1 MAIED
6 LTPFGT
12 APKFYEGLLGAD
24 ETAALQ
30 KRAQIQGL
38 LGAGLALA
46 QGMSRSGA
54 PRSALQNILGAAVG
68 GFQGAGGAYQQGLQN
83 YQTQQQLEQLK
94 IKQQQT
100 RNQMTGIANA
110 KTKYPDLAPLADI
123 DPQEFVKAVA
133 AREETK
139 RARERMSAYE
149 QIGAPQN
156 VPSQQQVSPAVATSN
171 IPIYGDLGEYPSNAI
186 NLQQPPQQ
194 VTQPPVS
201 QLEQNKQQAALFRQK
216 QQAALL
222 NKDTEAAKY
231 FGDRAEELFPKAS
244 FMRVGDELIYAA
256 GGDFNPVYKT
266 KPKAE
271 EFTGNLGNLS
281 LRYFKTK
288 NPADLDANQL
298 NFLDTKARELGIGE
312 GQKVVTN
319 VYTGQLSKGTA
330 TEVEKEQ
337 LSISD
342 QIANLNN
349 IKLSF
354 RPEFLKPQYR
364 IAQDWT
370 ALKDK
375 LSSKGLNETEKYSL
389 GQYTEFRQN
398 TVKNLNATIKAI
410 TGAAMGADETVRIR
424 AQVPDAGDGVLSGD
438 SPTQFESKLNN
449 ITKDLTYALA
459 RKEYALRKGL
469 NWKDIP
475 LDQIPKIMDKRGS
488 EIARG
493 LGLDPEKLDREA
505 KKGDPKAIE
514 QRRSIQNSVLSEFG
528 ISN

>member
-1 MAIED
+1 MAIQD

-12 APKFYEGLLGAD
+12 APEYYQGLLGAD

-30 KRAQIQGL
+30 KRAQVQGL

-46 QGMSRSGA
+46 KGMSSYGP
-54 PRSALQNILGAAVG
+54 PRSALQNILGAVAG
-68 GFQGAGGAYQQGLQN
+68 GFESSGGTYQQGLQN

-94 IKQQQT
+94 LKQQQT

-133 AREETK
+133 AREETN
-139 RARERMSAYE
+139 RARERMSTYE
-149 QIGAPQN
+149 QIGAPTQQQPVSNAPAASSIPLYGDMGEAPQN
-156 VPSQQQVSPAVATSN
+156 VIAPTQQAPQQQ
-171 IPIYGDLGEYPSNAI
+171 L
-186 NLQQPPQQ
+186 
-194 VTQPPVS
+194 S
-201 QLEQNKQQAALFRQK
+201 QLEQNKQQAAIFRQR
-216 QQAALL
+216 QQQALL
-222 NKDTEAAKY
+222 NKDTEAAKF
-231 FGDRAEELFPKAS
+231 FGDRAEELYPKAG
-244 FMRVGDELIYAA
+244 FYRVGDELISTI
-256 GGDFNPVYKT
+256 DMKPVYT
-266 KPKAE
+266 AKPKPE
-271 EFTGNLGNLS
+271 KFTGNYANLALS
-281 LRYFKTK
+281 LGFGTAD
-288 NPADLDANQL
+288 PAEMTPQQRQL
-298 NFLDTKARELGIGE
+298 LQAEATRRGIGE
-312 GQKVVTN
+312 GQKIN
-319 VYTGQLSKGTA
+319 VYTGQLSKPTV

-364 IAQDWT
+364 FAQDWT

-424 AQVPDAGDGVLSGD
+424 AQVPDAGDGILSGD

-475 LDQIPKIMDKRGS
+475 LDQIPKIMDQRGS

-505 KKGDPKAIE
+505 KKGDPKAIQ

>member
-12 APKFYEGLLGAD
+12 LPRAYQGLLGAD

-46 QGMSRSGA
+46 KGMSAYGP
-54 PRSALQNILGAAVG
+54 PRSALQNILGAVAG
-68 GFQGAGGAYQQGLQN
+68 GFESSGGTYQQGLQN

-110 KTKYPDLAPLADI
+110 KTRYPDLAPLADI

-133 AREETK
+133 AREETN
-139 RARERMSAYE
+139 RARERMSTYE
-149 QIGAPQN
+149 KIGAPQN
-156 VPSQQQVSPAVATSN
+156 VPSQEQVAPPVSAQN
-171 IPIYGDLGEYPSNAI
+171 IPLYGDPGEFPKNDTV
-186 NLQQPPQQ
+186 LQQA
-194 VTQPPVS
+194 TQPPLS
-201 QLEQNKQQAALFRQK
+201 QLEQNKQQAAVFRQR

-231 FGDRAEELFPKAS
+231 FGDRAEQLFPKAS

-281 LRYFKTK
+281 LRYFQTK
-288 NPADLDANQL
+288 DPTKLDENQL
-298 NFLDTKARELGIGE
+298 KFLDTKAREAGIGE
-312 GQKVVTN
+312 GQKIVTN

>member
-12 APKFYEGLLGAD
+12 APKFYQGLLGEE

-30 KRAQIQGL
+30 KKAQIQGL

-46 QGMSRSGA
+46 KGMSSYGP
-54 PRSALQNILGAAVG
+54 PRSALQNILGAVAG
-68 GFQGAGGAYQQGLQN
+68 GFESSGGTYQQGLQN

-110 KTKYPDLAPLADI
+110 KTRYPDLAPLADI

-133 AREETK
+133 AREETN
-139 RARERMSAYE
+139 RARERMSSYE
-149 QIGAPQN
+149 KIGAPQN
-156 VPSQQQVSPAVATSN
+156 APSQEQASPAVSAQN
-171 IPIYGDLGEYPSNAI
+171 IPLYGDMGEMPQNAI
-186 NLQQPPQQ
+186 TPTQQ

-201 QLEQNKQQAALFRQK
+201 QLEQNKQQAALFREK
-216 QQAALL
+216 QRAALL

-231 FGDRAEELFPKAS
+231 FGDLAEQLVPKNS
-244 FMRVGDELIYAA
+244 YIRVGNELISTA
-256 GGDFNPVYKT
+256 DLKPVYT
-266 KPKAE
+266 AAEKPE

-281 LRYFKTK
+281 LRLFGTRDPSKLT
-288 NPADLDANQL
+288 
-298 NFLDTKARELGIGE
+298 REQSSKLETEATRLGVGE

-319 VYTGQLSKGTA
+319 VYTGQLSKPTA

-364 IAQDWT
+364 IAQDWS

-375 LSSKGLNETEKYSL
+375 YSKNGLNETEKYSL

>member
-12 APKFYEGLLGAD
+12 APKFYEGLLGS
-24 ETAALQ
+24 EQTAELQ

-46 QGMSRSGA
+46 KGMSAYGP
-54 PRSALQNILGAAVG
+54 PRSALQNILGAVAG
-68 GFQGAGGAYQQGLQN
+68 GFEGAGGTYQQGLQN

-133 AREETK
+133 AREETN
-139 RARERMSAYE
+139 RARERMATYE
-149 QIGAPQN
+149 QIGAPQATSN
-156 VPSQQQVSPAVATSN
+156 QQQVSQTVAAPN
-171 IPIYGDLGEYPSNAI
+171 IPIYGDMTEMPQNVI
-186 NLQQPPQQ
+186 TQQQA
-194 VTQPPVS
+194 TQPPVS
-201 QLEQNKQQAALFRQK
+201 QLEQNKQQAAIFRQR
-216 QQAALL
+216 QQQALL

-312 GQKVVTN
+312 GSKVVTN
-319 VYTGQLSKGTA
+319 VYTGQLDKTNK
-330 TEVEKEQ
+330 TKVQEQ
-337 LSISD
+337 QLNTGD
-342 QIANLNN
+342 QIARLNN
-349 IKLSF
+349 IQFSY
-354 RPEFLKPQYR
+354 RPEFLNIKFRAGQE
-364 IAQDWT
+364 WNT
-370 ALKDK
+370 LKDK
-375 LSSKGLNETEKYSL
+375 FSNLPAAEKATLSAYST
-389 GQYTEFRQN
+389 YKQN
-398 TVKNLNATIKAI
+398 ATQNLNLTIKEI
-410 TGAAMGADETVRIR
+410 TGAAMSDAEAGRITSTL
-424 AQVPDAGDGVLSGD
+424 PNAGTGVFDGD

-449 ITKDLTYALA
+449 GIQQTKYALA
-459 RKEYALRKGL
+459 RKQYALKNGL
-469 NWKDIP
+469 NWQDTP
-475 LDQIPKIMDKRGS
+475 LDQMPAIVNKRADDIAKQYKLNPK
-488 EIARG
+488 
-493 LGLDPEKLDREA
+493 
-505 KKGDPKAIE
+505 DPKDRNTIKTQLAA
-514 QRRSIQNSVLSEFG
+514 EFG
-528 ISN
+528 IAF

>member
-12 APKFYEGLLGAD
+12 APKFYQGLLGAD

-30 KRAQIQGL
+30 KKAQIQGL

-46 QGMSRSGA
+46 KGMSAYGP
-54 PRSALQNILGAAVG
+54 PRSALQNILGAVAG
-68 GFQGAGGAYQQGLQN
+68 GFEGAGGTYQQGLQN

-110 KTKYPDLAPLADI
+110 KATYPDLAPLADI

-139 RARERMSAYE
+139 RARERMAGYE
-149 QIGAPQN
+149 QIGMPQTVTN
-156 VPSQQQVSPAVATSN
+156 QQQVSNAPAASS
-171 IPIYGDLGEYPSNAI
+171 IALYGDPSELPVVSN
-186 NLQQPPQQ
+186 QQPQQ
-194 VTQPPVS
+194 AEQQLS

-216 QQAALL
+216 QQQALL
-222 NKDTEAAKY
+222 NKDTDAAKY
-231 FGDRAEELFPKAS
+231 YADRAEELFPRAS
-244 FMRVGDELIYAA
+244 FVRVNDELVYAA
-256 GGDFNPVYKT
+256 GGDFTPVYKAKA
-266 KPKAE
+266 KPE

-281 LRYFKTK
+281 LRYFQTK
-288 NPADLDANQL
+288 DPTKLDDKQL
-298 NFLDTKARELGIGE
+298 KFLDDKAREEGIG
-312 GQKVVTN
+312 GGPKIVTN

-364 IAQDWT
+364 FAQDWT

-389 GQYTEFRQN
+389 RQYTEFRQN

-424 AQVPDAGDGVLSGD
+424 AQVPDAGDGILSGD

-475 LDQIPKIMDKRGS
+475 LDQIPKIMDQRGS

-505 KKGDPKAIE
+505 KKGDPKAIQ

>member
-1 MAIED
+1 MALED

-30 KRAQIQGL
+30 KKAQIQGL

-46 QGMSRSGA
+46 KGMSSYGP
-54 PRSALQNILGAAVG
+54 PRSALQNILGAVAG
-68 GFQGAGGAYQQGLQN
+68 GFESSGGTYQQGLQN

-123 DPQEFVKAVA
+123 DPQEFIKAVA
-133 AREETK
+133 AREETN
-139 RARERMSAYE
+139 RARERMATYE
-149 QIGAPQN
+149 QIGAPQ
-156 VPSQQQVSPAVATSN
+156 VAPSQQQVSPAVTAQN
-171 IPIYGDLGEYPSNAI
+171 IPLYGDMAEMPQNVI
-186 NLQQPPQQ
+186 TPQQ
-194 VTQPPVS
+194 APQQQLS
-201 QLEQNKQQAALFRQK
+201 QLEQNKQQAALFREK
-216 QQAALL
+216 QRAALL

-231 FGDRAEELFPKAS
+231 FGDMAEQLYPKAS
-244 FMRVGDELIYAA
+244 FMRVDNKIISTADFKPVFEGAA
-256 GGDFNPVYKT
+256 
-266 KPKAE
+266 KPE

-288 NPADLDANQL
+288 DPSKLDDNQL
-298 NFLDTKARELGIGE
+298 KFLDDKARELGIGE
-312 GQKVVTN
+312 SPKVVTN

-364 IAQDWT
+364 IAQDWS

-375 LSSKGLNETEKYSL
+375 YSKNGLNETEKYSL

-505 KKGDPKAIE
+505 KKGDPKAIQ

>member
-1 MAIED
+1 MAIQD

-12 APKFYEGLLGAD
+12 APKFYEGLLGPE

-46 QGMSRSGA
+46 QGMSAYGP
-54 PRSALQNILGAAVG
+54 PRSALQNILGAVAG
-68 GFQGAGGAYQQGLQN
+68 GFEGAGGTYQQGLQN

-133 AREETK
+133 AREETN

-156 VPSQQQVSPAVATSN
+156 IPSQQQVSPAVATSN

-186 NLQQPPQQ
+186 NLQQSPQQ
-194 VTQPPVS
+194 VTQPPIS
-201 QLEQNKQQAALFRQK
+201 QLEQNKQQAAVFRQK

-312 GQKVVTN
+312 GPKVVTN
-319 VYTGQLSKGTA
+319 VYTGQLDKTNK
-330 TEVEKEQ
+330 TKVQEQ
-337 LSISD
+337 QLNTGD
-342 QIANLNN
+342 QIARLNN
-349 IKLSF
+349 IQFSY
-354 RPEFLKPQYR
+354 RPEFLNIKFRAGQE
-364 IAQDWT
+364 WNT
-370 ALKDK
+370 LKDK
-375 LSSKGLNETEKYSL
+375 FSNLPAAEKATLSAYST
-389 GQYTEFRQN
+389 YKQN
-398 TVKNLNATIKAI
+398 ATQNLNLTIKEI
-410 TGAAMGADETVRIR
+410 TGAAMSDAEAGRITSTL
-424 AQVPDAGDGVLSGD
+424 PNAGTGVFDGD

-449 ITKDLTYALA
+449 GIQQTKYALA
-459 RKEYALRKGL
+459 RKQYALKNGL
-469 NWKDIP
+469 NWQDTP
-475 LDQIPKIMDKRGS
+475 LDQMPAIVNKRADDIAKQYKLNPK
-488 EIARG
+488 
-493 LGLDPEKLDREA
+493 
-505 KKGDPKAIE
+505 DPKDRNTIKTQLAA
-514 QRRSIQNSVLSEFG
+514 EFG
-528 ISN
+528 IAF